1 MRFPRVA
8 VVAPD
13 GRMFD
18 ANRQETKRAIIH
30 VVNDV
35 IVLAERDK
43 QPACGTLRLCD
54 GAAVT
59 KLITTRTR
67 TGST

>member
-1 MRFPRVA
+1 
-8 VVAPD
+8 
-13 GRMFD
+13 MFD
-18 ANRQETKRAIIH
+18 ANRQETKRAMIH

-67 TGST
+67 TWST

>member
-1 MRFPRVA
+1 MA
-8 VVAPD
+8 SD

-18 ANRQETKRAIIH
+18 AKRQETKRAIIH

-35 IVLAERDK
+35 IVLADRDK

-59 KLITTRTR
+59 QLVTTRTR
-67 TGST
+67 TWST